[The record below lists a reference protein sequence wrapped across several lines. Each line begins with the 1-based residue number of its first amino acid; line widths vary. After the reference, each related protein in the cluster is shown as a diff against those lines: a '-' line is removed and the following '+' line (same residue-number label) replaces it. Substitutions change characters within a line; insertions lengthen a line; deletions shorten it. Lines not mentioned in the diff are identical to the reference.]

1 MSSPFKGCVSLTQ
14 FPPFASE
21 YESKAL
27 IEALVENFVL
37 LEILLPATFH
47 YNVLRRDQIGRE
59 EICQVR
65 GKRSGFKLSAVSNRR

>member
-1 MSSPFKGCVSLTQ
+1 MYRYFFITCHLLSDFSLTQ

-27 IEALVENFVL
+27 IEALAENFL
-37 LEILLPATFH
+37 LLDILFPATFH
-47 YNVLRRDQIGRE
+47 KVLRRDQIGRE

-65 GKRSGFKLSAVSNRR
+65 GKRS